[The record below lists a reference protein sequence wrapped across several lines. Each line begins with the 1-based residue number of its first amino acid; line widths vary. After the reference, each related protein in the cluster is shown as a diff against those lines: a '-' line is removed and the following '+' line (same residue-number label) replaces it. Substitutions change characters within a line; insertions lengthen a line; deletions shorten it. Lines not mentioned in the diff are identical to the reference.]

1 MMKMAILGIQTV
13 WSQDIQMR
21 MAYLKCLLQQVRY
34 TYVWMMTNR
43 FIRWTKFILI
53 HIFCQNQV
61 LIWASFW
68 GNVSALLVQKT
79 EKRIGMWKM
88 EKIDYF
94 MVSLACS
101 FHKPKSSFLPTVTYL
116 PCYILFLFIF
126 YSLKVDL
133 RSTSACALRFL
144 RHRKCWHIFD

>member
-1 MMKMAILGIQTV
+1 MMKMAIHGIQTV

-21 MAYLKCLLQQVRY
+21 MAYLKSLLQQVC
-34 TYVWMMTNR
+34 THMFEWWLR

-53 HIFCQNQV
+53 YIFCQNHV
-61 LIWASFW
+61 LMRASFW
-68 GNVSALLVQKT
+68 GNVSALLVQKV

-101 FHKPKSSFLPTVTYL
+101 FHIPKSSFKETVRQTFNYVL
-116 PCYILFLFIF
+116 NLTLIYFVVVDFVFI
-126 YSLKVDL
+126 
-133 RSTSACALRFL
+133 RS
-144 RHRKCWHIFD
+144 I